1 MLQIILLQCNVI
13 TVGVGISYAA
23 IDEET
28 TAIVIQ
34 ASATGGVV
42 IVACVFTAA
51 FHYCIRWLNKI
62 HEIEHEVEPGKRRS
76 LKPLGTAV
84 EVKAAHMRYEHYL
97 RARGE
102 QIDDE
107 NTRTTSVSQVG
118 DDLLDIPFLEMV
130 SSPDDIDGTDGD
142 PVYLLDFIGGDMMKP
157 FTTMHLQQ
165 MSLVMMIILLLSS
178 ISFLLGVM
186 ACKYY

>member
-1 MLQIILLQCNVI
+1 MS
-13 TVGVGISYAA
+13 VGISYAA
-23 IDEET
+23 VDEET

-34 ASATGGVV
+34 ACATGGVV

-51 FHYCIRWLNKI
+51 FHYCIAWLNKI
-62 HEIEHEVEPGKRRS
+62 HEIEHKVEPVKRRS

-97 RARGE
+97 RARSE
-102 QIDDE
+102 QTDDHM
-107 NTRTTSVSQVG
+107 RTASVSQVG
-118 DDLLDIPFLEMV
+118 DDLLDIPFLAMA
-130 SSPDDIDGTDGD
+130 SPDDIDSTDGD

-157 FTTMHLQQ
+157 FSTAYLRQL
-165 MSLVMMIILLLSS
+165 SLLMMIILLLSN